1 MAVKDYYK
9 VQGDS
14 VTRIKQFCPRC
25 GPGTFL
31 ADHKNRLSCGKCGY
45 TEFKKYT
52 HIKINLTLFQPEP
65 QEIVCGSFHSF
76 SAFTHFFIQIR

>member
-31 ADHKNRLSCGKCGY
+31 ADHKNRLTCGKCGY
-45 TEFKKYT
+45 TEFKK
-52 HIKINLTLFQPEP
+52 
-65 QEIVCGSFHSF
+65 
-76 SAFTHFFIQIR
+76 